1 MQRAIVRFLLSAAV
15 FAFVLPLI
23 PGIDFHGNFAVALG
37 AALVFSIVGWLVDLA
52 AVLLS
57 AIFTVSSFGLA
68 LLWLIP
74 LWLLGFWLMPA
85 VTLMVMANLMPSH
98 FTISGWIPAIEG
110 GLVMLV
116 LGALTSGKRSADKD

>member
-1 MQRAIVRFLLSAAV
+1 MKRALLRFLLSAAV

-23 PGIDFHGNFAVALG
+23 PGIDFHGNFAIALG
-37 AALVFSIVGWLVDLA
+37 AALLFSLVGWLVDLA

-57 AIFTVSSFGLA
+57 AVFTVSSFGLA

-85 VTLMVMANLMPSH
+85 VTLMVIANLMPTH
-98 FTISGWIPAIEG
+98 LTVAGWIPAIEG
-110 GLVMLV
+110 GLVMLI
-116 LGALTSGKRSADKD
+116 LGALTSGKGSDPKD